1 MTKFDKYDKCDKS
14 KKCDNRDKSDKHE
27 ESDKTLLILQN
38 VTSLTK
44 YDECQKL

>member
-14 KKCDNRDKSDKHE
+14 EKGDNHDKSDKHE
-27 ESDKTLLILQN
+27 ESDKTLLVLQN
-38 VTSLTK
+38 LTK